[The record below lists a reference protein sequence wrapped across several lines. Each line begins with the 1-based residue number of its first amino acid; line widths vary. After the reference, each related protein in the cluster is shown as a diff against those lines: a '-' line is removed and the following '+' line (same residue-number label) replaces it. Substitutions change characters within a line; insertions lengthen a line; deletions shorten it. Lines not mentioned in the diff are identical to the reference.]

1 MVVVG
6 LSDRLPGL
14 LAQLE
19 GSQPDLLLLDW
30 ELADGSIEDLLT
42 HLHSLEHQSRTM
54 VLAARPEAKEA
65 VLAAGADF
73 FLCKDSPPDTL
84 LPILRGMQ
92 QSEPEA

>member
-6 LSDRLPGL
+6 LCDRLPGL
-14 LAQLE
+14 SAQLE
-19 GSQPDLLLLDW
+19 GSQPDVLLLDW
-30 ELADGSIEDLLT
+30 ELSDGSTEAMLT
-42 HLHSLEHQSRTM
+42 NLRSLEHQPRTI

-92 QSEPEA
+92 QSESEV